1 MLLSSFSYKI
11 VPLGE
16 INDLVTLVTGLI
28 ILKLNEA
35 SSNMHCLHL
44 VNKDLSTCCGEAR
57 LTRMQVVEALRG
69 YGVVRIVCV
78 DVQITKDD
86 DRSRDGERNCEASF
100 GVFRL
105 GEDSSDSDG
114 GLRLDLR
121 GSWGLWGRK
130 EQRLGGQW
138 GRRADPS
145 PF

>member
-1 MLLSSFSYKI
+1 MLSSFSYKI
-11 VPLGE
+11 VPLGK
-16 INDLVTLVTGLI
+16 INDLVTLVTGII

-35 SSNMHCLHL
+35 SSNMHCLHV

-86 DRSRDGERNCEASF
+86 DRSQDGERNCEASF
-100 GVFRL
+100 GVFSEREKAPGRL

-121 GSWGLWGRK
+121 GSWGL
-130 EQRLGGQW
+130 
-138 GRRADPS
+138 
-145 PF
+145 